1 MPAIRRYLQQGL
13 ELFSYAMAAL
23 AALCMVGIV
32 MIITAAVVMRRL
44 VGAPLHITEDIVG
57 LMLSAVLFLGLP
69 LVTLRS
75 RHVRVSIV
83 VNVLPAR
90 FAVLADLAAMLVGIL
105 FFGWI
110 FIKAL
115 PWIEFA
121 FVRNLKSE
129 TARLLLYP
137 WMVILP
143 VSVGLT
149 WVIFAARLT
158 GFLERE
164 SYETAEALRDTGSPP
179 TPKDV

>member
-1 MPAIRRYLQQGL
+1 MRRYFKQGL
-13 ELFSYAMAAL
+13 ELLAFAMAAL
-23 AALCMVGIV
+23 SALCMVGIV
-32 MIITAAVVMRRL
+32 AIITSGVVMRRL
-44 VGAPLHITEDIVG
+44 VGSPLHITEDIVG

-75 RHVRVSIV
+75 QHVRVSIV
-83 VNVLPAR
+83 VNALHAR
-90 FAVLADLAAMLVGIL
+90 FAVLAHFAAMLVGIL

-137 WMVILP
+137 WMAILP
-143 VSVGLT
+143 LSVGLT

-158 GFLERE
+158 GILERE
-164 SYETAEALRDTGSPP
+164 NHEIAEALPETVSPP
-179 TPKDV
+179 IDV

>member
-1 MPAIRRYLQQGL
+1 MRKFRAILAQGL
-13 ELFSYAMAAL
+13 EGLALALAVL

-32 MIITAAVVMRRL
+32 AIITTGVIMRRF
-44 VGAPLHITEDIVG
+44 ANTPLHITEDVVG

-75 RHVRVSIV
+75 QHVRVAIV
-83 VNVLPAR
+83 ANALQAR
-90 FAVLADLAAMLVGIL
+90 FGAAVHVAAMLVGVV

-115 PWIEFA
+115 PWLEFA
-121 FVRNLKSE
+121 VRRNLRTE

-137 WMVILP
+137 WMSVLP
-143 VSVGLT
+143 LSVGLT

-158 GFLERE
+158 GLLERE
-164 SYETAEALRDTGSPP
+164 RHASLEALPEIAVA
-179 TPKDV
+179 PKDA

>member
-1 MPAIRRYLQQGL
+1 MPAIRRYFQQGL
-13 ELFSYAMAAL
+13 EFIAFAMAAF

-32 MIITAAVVMRRL
+32 VIITSGVVMRRL

-75 RHVRVSIV
+75 QHVRVSIV
-83 VNVLPAR
+83 VSALSVRLAL
-90 FAVLADLAAMLVGIL
+90 FAHFAAMLVGIV

-115 PWIEFA
+115 PWFEFA
-121 FVRNLKSE
+121 YVRNLKSE

-137 WMVILP
+137 WMMILP
-143 VSVGLT
+143 VSMGLT
-149 WVIFAARLT
+149 WIIFAARFT

-164 SYETAEALRDTGSPP
+164 NHDTVESLPDTLSPP
-179 TPKDV
+179 NDV

>member
-1 MPAIRRYLQQGL
+1 MHSHTRRAIEYMAV
-13 ELFSYAMAAL
+13 AMAAL
-23 AALCMVGIV
+23 GALCMVGIV
-32 MIITAAVVMRRL
+32 TIITAGVVMRRL
-44 VGAPLHITEDIVG
+44 LGSPLPITEDAVG
-57 LMLSAVLFLGLP
+57 LLLSAMLFLGLP

-75 RHVRVSIV
+75 QHVRVSIV
-83 VNVLPAR
+83 VNALGPR
-90 FAVLADLAAMLVGIL
+90 LAALTHVAAMVVGII

-137 WMVILP
+137 WMATLP
-143 VSVGLT
+143 VSIGLT
-149 WVIFAARLT
+149 WLIFAARLS

-164 SYETAEALRDTGSPP
+164 NHNVTKALPDSLSSS
-179 TPKDV
+179 DEV

>member
-1 MPAIRRYLQQGL
+1 MPAIRRYFRRGL
-13 ELFSYAMAAL
+13 ELLAFAMAAL

-32 MIITAAVVMRRL
+32 GIITSGVVMRRV

-75 RHVRVSIV
+75 QHVRVSIV
-83 VNVLPAR
+83 VNALHVR
-90 FAVLADLAAMLVGIL
+90 FAVFTHVAAMLVGIL

-137 WMVILP
+137 WMAILP

-164 SYETAEALRDTGSPP
+164 NYDIAEALPEIVSPQ
-179 TPKDV
+179 KDD

>member
-1 MPAIRRYLQQGL
+1 MQAIRHYFKHGL
-13 ELFSYAMAAL
+13 ELLAFAMAAL
-23 AALCMVGIV
+23 AALCMIGIV
-32 MIITAAVVMRRL
+32 SIITLGVVMRRL
-44 VGAPLHITEDIVG
+44 VGAPLHITEDMVG

-75 RHVRVSIV
+75 QHVRVSIV
-83 VNVLPAR
+83 VNTLHAR
-90 FAVLADLAAMLVGIL
+90 FAGLAHIAAMVVGIL

-121 FVRNLKSE
+121 YVRNLKSE

-137 WMVILP
+137 WMAILP
-143 VSVGLT
+143 LSVGLT

-164 SYETAEALRDTGSPP
+164 NYEIPEALPETVSP
-179 TPKDV
+179 PKDV